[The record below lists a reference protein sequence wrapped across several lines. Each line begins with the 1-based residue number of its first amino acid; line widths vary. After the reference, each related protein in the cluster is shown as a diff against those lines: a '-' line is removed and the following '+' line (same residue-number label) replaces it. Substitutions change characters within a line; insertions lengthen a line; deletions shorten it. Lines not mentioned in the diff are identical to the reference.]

1 MIGVIPFGSWEFHGP
16 HLPAST
22 DRILAEYF
30 ALSLSAGVRRESWLA
45 QLAPIVA
52 YGISEEHLWHQA
64 TLSVT
69 ASTLRAIALDVC
81 DAMRRTTGITQFIF
95 LNCHGGNRPT
105 LEQVC
110 DELYFSPLGTE
121 AILVNPVS
129 LVAAQFS
136 NNPIPDVHAGLL
148 ETSLLLA
155 IAPDQVDMTALREL
169 DFSILN
175 AGRVRD
181 RIARRGVYWPWSSED
196 PTLAVHGI
204 IGDPRQATAELGREI
219 IIAAQEALLQLMDDF
234 ASAPRTERRGQD
246 TDGQTSD

>member
-1 MIGVIPFGSWEFHGP
+1 MC
-16 HLPAST
+16 
-22 DRILAEYF
+22 
-30 ALSLSAGVRRESWLA
+30 
-45 QLAPIVA
+45 
-52 YGISEEHLWHQA
+52 
-64 TLSVT
+64 
-69 ASTLRAIALDVC
+69 C

-219 IIAAQEALLQLMDDF
+219 IIAAQEA
-234 ASAPRTERRGQD
+234 PPT
-246 TDGQTSD
+246 TDGRLRIGAENGASWAGHPMDRLRTNDSRVLDACTAALNEGRSYCRAHQPLVHVRSSG